1 MPKQSHV
8 VGLDIGSS
16 KIAVVVGQI
25 SEGLINVVGAAKVP
39 SAGVRRGA
47 VVDIEDC
54 VSSISAGLE
63 EAERMAGF
71 PLESAWVSIAGS
83 GVTITTSKGVIA
95 VSRADGEIAAQD
107 VERVIEAARAVA
119 LPPNREILHVIPRM
133 FLVDGQEGIKDPVG
147 MSGIR
152 LETDALVIGGQVSAI
167 RNLSKC
173 IFQAGLTIENMVF
186 TPLATARA
194 LLTKKQKETGVVLL
208 DFGAG
213 TTQMAVFEEGELV
226 HAAVLPVGSGHI
238 TNDLAIGFRTSLEV
252 AEALKN
258 KFGASIPD
266 QVRETESIDLSKL
279 DPELRERIKR
289 REVAEIIEARL
300 KEMFAMIREELK
312 GIGKDGMLPAGVV
325 LTGGGSQL
333 EGLTDACKIE
343 LHLPA
348 SGSHQMLEI
357 AGMVDKVDSP
367 VYAAAVGLML
377 MGMEAAE
384 PAKEALPK
392 LNINLKELKL
402 GGVLDQA
409 KKVFKQML
417 P

>member
-1 MPKQSHV
+1 MAKLNPM

-16 KIAVVVGQI
+16 KISVVVGQI
-25 SEGLINVVGAAKVP
+25 SEGLINVVGASKVP

-54 VSSISAGLE
+54 VSAISSALE

-83 GVTITTSKGVIA
+83 GVTITNSKGVIA
-95 VSRADGEIAAQD
+95 VSRADGEIAEQD

-167 RNLSKC
+167 RNLTKC

-186 TPLATARA
+186 TPLATSRA
-194 LLTKKQKETGVVLL
+194 LLTKRQKETGVVLL

-238 TNDLAIGFRTSLEV
+238 TNDIAIGFRTSLEV
-252 AEALKN
+252 AETLKT
-258 KFGASIPD
+258 KFGAAVPD
-266 QVRETESIDLSKL
+266 QVRETESIDLAKI

-289 REVAEIIEARL
+289 RELGEIIEARL
-300 KEMFAMIREELK
+300 KEMFGMIRDELK
-312 GIGKDGMLPAGVV
+312 SIGKDGMLPAGVA

-333 EGLTDACKIE
+333 EGLIDACKLE

-348 SGSHQMLEI
+348 STSHQMLEI
-357 AGMVDKVDSP
+357 AGMVDKIDSP

-377 MGMEAAE
+377 MGMEESE
-384 PAKEALPK
+384 PAREVLPK
-392 LNINLKELKL
+392 FNLKQLNW
-402 GGVLDQA
+402 GGMFDQA
-409 KKVFKQML
+409 KKVVKQLL